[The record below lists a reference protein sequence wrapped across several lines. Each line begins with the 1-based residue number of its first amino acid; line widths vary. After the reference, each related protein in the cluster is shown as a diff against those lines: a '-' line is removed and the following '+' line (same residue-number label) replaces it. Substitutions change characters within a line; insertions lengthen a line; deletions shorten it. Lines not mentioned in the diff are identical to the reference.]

1 MKRLLLRATLLLVTV
16 SSVLAD
22 TPAKIAEDYR
32 KASAAAL
39 VKVNETLEKAT
50 VPLIAALVKA
60 GDTAG
65 AEELQQQLK
74 AKLAGEPVL
83 KPQASAAN
91 IFKLYDAARVKALDS
106 AQKAAVARI
115 EAMLNGKEGGSLEV
129 VAELGKVRAEI
140 NAGGGVAAAA
150 PASPFPMHWSYH
162 LKPERQ
168 VDNGFMD
175 MKPDGTLVLGNV
187 NDSTPGRWSATSR
200 ANVLSVILEGEK
212 GGETCEMR
220 IYGNEAELVR
230 PVGTRY
236 LKARAEP
243 GAARAENDA
252 GKGAA
257 ATLSPMPPQWTY
269 HATERPD
276 GSVGPAH
283 GELHFHPDGTVS
295 INDLANPKIPHT
307 GLWKA
312 NSKGD
317 RLTLT
322 VEGFGQWKMELKGST
337 GTLDRPEAASPDHV
351 WGMRYLRVKAPK
363 A

>member
-1 MKRLLLRATLLLVTV
+1 MKRLLFATLLLV
-16 SSVLAD
+16 SFSAALAD

-50 VPLIAALVKA
+50 VPLIATLVKA

-83 KPQASAAN
+83 NPQASAAN
-91 IFKLYDAARVKALDS
+91 IFRLYDAARVKALDS

-115 EAMLNGKEGGSLEV
+115 EAMLNGREGGNLEV
-129 VAELGKVRAEI
+129 VTELGKVRAEI
-140 NAGGGVAAAA
+140 NAGGAAGTAV
-150 PASPFPMHWSYH
+150 PASQFPMHWSYH
-162 LKPERQ
+162 VKPDRLEN
-168 VDNGFMD
+168 NGFFD
-175 MKPDGTLVLGNV
+175 LKPDGTLVLGNAD
-187 NDSTPGRWSATSR
+187 NSTPGKWSATR
-200 ANVLSVILEGEK
+200 EANVLKVVLDSDK
-212 GGETCEMR
+212 GVENCEMR
-220 IYGNEAELVR
+220 IHGAEAELVR

-236 LKARAEP
+236 LKAKTEP
-243 GAARAENDA
+243 GTARAQAEA

-257 ATLSPMPPQWTY
+257 AALSSMPEQWTY

-295 INDLANPKIPHT
+295 INDKANPKIPHT

-322 VEGFGQWKMELKGST
+322 VEGFGEWKMEIKGST